1 MQAPESSSKPKV
13 NCPVGAHLARCVQ
26 VIDLGNQHFQPGDDA
41 SHKLYLAFETCD
53 LKHVFKEE
61 RGPEPFM
68 LQSEFAW
75 FLVSSKKKT
84 KLREFIESWKGSPF
98 ADDAAA
104 RAFDFERLLG
114 LAATL
119 MVVHKA
125 KSDGTMKAVIAG
137 IAPADSKTAPKP
149 VNPLIC
155 YEIGMGEG
163 GTFSKLPPFLQKKL
177 RESDEFRGI
186 KPAVRGTE
194 TADDFA
200 NSEVSGHE
208 PDWDTGGPATV
219 VPDANSDFS

>member
-1 MQAPESSSKPKV
+1 MQSPESTSKPRV
-13 NCPVGAHLARCVQ
+13 NCPVGAHVCRCTQ

-41 SHKLYLAFETCD
+41 SHKLYLGFETCD
-53 LKHVFKEE
+53 LKHTFKDEK
-61 RGPEPFM
+61 GPEPFM

-104 RAFDFERLLG
+104 RAFDFEKLLG

-125 KSDGTMKAVIAG
+125 RSDGSMKAVIAG

-155 YEIGMGEG
+155 YEIGMREG

-177 RESDEFRGI
+177 RESDEFRGV
-186 KPAVRGTE
+186 KPAAKAPE

-200 NSEVSGHE
+200 SRTEEGE
-208 PDWDTGGPATV
+208 PDWGDTGGPATV
-219 VPDANSDFS
+219 PTGNEDFS